1 MEVQKEQTVQQFN
14 ISAIKPDP
22 KQPRK
27 TFNEKSLQLLADN
40 IKVMG
45 VLQPITVRPTAKGH
59 IIVMGER
66 RYRASKLAKLKTI
79 PCIVRDFDS
88 NIIAEVQIIENLQR
102 QDVEPIEEAEAIA
115 MLLEKYTAEEIA
127 TRIGRTV
134 KFIYGR
140 IKLANLIAGF
150 RPFVRNKEMTL
161 SMAITIAVFPE
172 EDQKVFLEGMGENFK
187 AHYISHALK
196 NKMFDLKDA
205 PFDLEDMKLIPKAG
219 ACTLCPF
226 NSINQGSLFGDDKQ
240 ICTKSSCFSSKKSKA
255 LHMTISQAKIESKL
269 LVADFYR
276 YQKESEGNQL
286 IFSILKENG
295 LIPFH
300 MDDVY
305 EMAEPIKPTIAEIR
319 KENDWRKLTEKEL
332 EEELKGDLEQY
343 EEELQEFKDAPSKG
357 YKIGLKL
364 DTRTYKT
371 KEVLMIMVGKN
382 TSEDKDKV
390 IPLKKKKMED
400 CTPKEQ
406 VHKINAREDRKKHL
420 EDNKQFEEVIKVVRE
435 TDYIDT
441 KKALSVDEMVAFSIW
456 MYQNEIG
463 QYEGSRKFSGFF
475 GKNNAI
481 SEARTVE
488 LFKKNFKKETFN
500 KLVRMLLVKNV
511 HFGESNHNNNRTNNA
526 VYVALRGYC
535 NKEMEPIETA
545 YAEIRSAREKKLE
558 ARIAELEGK
567 LEQQ

>member
-1 MEVQKEQTVQQFN
+1 MEVQKEQTVQQLN

-40 IKVMG
+40 IEVMG
-45 VLQPITVRPTAKGH
+45 VLQPITVRSSSKGH

-66 RYRASKLAKLKTI
+66 RYRASKLAKRKTI

-88 NIIAEVQIIENLQR
+88 NIISEVQIIENLQR

-115 MLLEKYTAEEIA
+115 MLLEKYAAEEIA

-196 NKMFDLKDA
+196 NKMFDLQDA
-205 PFDLEDMKLIPKAG
+205 PFDLTDEKLIPKAG

-226 NSINQGSLFGDDKQ
+226 NSVNQGSLFGDDKQ

-255 LHMTISQAKIESKL
+255 LLITIDQAKEEDKL

-305 EMAEPIKPTIAEIR
+305 EIENPIKPTIAKIR
-319 KENDWRKLTEKEL
+319 KENEWRELSEKQL
-332 EEELKGDLEQY
+332 QEEFKGDMEQY
-343 EEELQEFKDAPSKG
+343 DEELQEFKEAPSKG

-364 DTRTYKT
+364 NTRTYKT

-400 CTPKEQ
+400 CTPTEQ
-406 VHKINAREDRKKHL
+406 VQKINAREDRKKHL
-420 EDNKQFEEVIKVVRE
+420 EDNKQFEEVIEAIRE
-435 TDYIDT
+435 TDYIDR
-441 KKALSVDEMVAFSIW
+441 KKALSIDEMVAFSIW

-475 GKNNAI
+475 GKNNAK

-511 HFGESNHNNNRTNNA
+511 YFGESNHNNNLTNNS
-526 VYVALRGYC
+526 VYVALRAYC
-535 NKEMEPIETA
+535 KKEMETIEAT
-545 YAEIRSAREKKLE
+545 YAEIRSARELKLE
-558 ARIAELEGK
+558 ARIKELEGK
-567 LEQQ
+567 QVQK